1 MALEVG
7 KGGEERHH
15 PDCFQVRGGEVLVE
29 LMQVVHGEGQA
40 EEVDQDPEEV
50 QDIVPVWTLK

>member
-1 MALEVG
+1 MEVG
-7 KGGEERHH
+7 EGGEKGHH
-15 PDCFQVRGGEVLVE
+15 SRSLEVRGGEVLVE
-29 LMQVVHGEGQA
+29 LTQVIHGEGQA